1 MFPLLQAYP
10 RAETKWRRDD
20 AALPGARVSHNH
32 HEGKHVVEIRW
43 VDNIYQYL
51 PISTIST
58 MIISTLSTM
67 IISTLSTRRPR
78 QSDAGVYTCEAS
90 NEMGQVFAVLDLQDS
105 VALPHIEEEEEEVM
119 MMDSTHTSHHAS
131 AAASPGPALATL
143 LLVLATQRLVPLIN
157 IYISSIQYL

>member
-1 MFPLLQAYP
+1 MQAYP

-32 HEGKHVVEIRW
+32 LEGKHVVEIRC
-43 VDNIYQYL
+43 VD
-51 PISTIST
+51 ISTI
-58 MIISTLSTM
+58 IST
-67 IISTLSTRRPR
+67 ISTLSTRRPR

-105 VALPHIEEEEEEVM
+105 VALPTIEEEEEEDRM
-119 MMDSTHTSHHAS
+119 MMDASSSHTSHHHAS

-143 LLVLATQRLVPLIN
+143 LLVLATRR
-157 IYISSIQYL
+157 